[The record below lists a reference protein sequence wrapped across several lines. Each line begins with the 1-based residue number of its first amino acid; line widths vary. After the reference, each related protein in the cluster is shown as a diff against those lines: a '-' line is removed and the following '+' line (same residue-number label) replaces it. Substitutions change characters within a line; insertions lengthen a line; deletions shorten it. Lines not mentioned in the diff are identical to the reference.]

1 MTKLD
6 TIELTTS
13 ADYIQSLD
21 TAKFTRSNITK
32 SNGKSIINY
41 SLDKKST
48 GIHRVSVNKTHNK
61 VKFKISSK
69 ILGLNYSKGISL
81 ETIEEVVMQVN
92 KNGII
97 LRPEFINDCI
107 LNSVD
112 VKNDLEL
119 SLMPYNYIQS
129 LNHLIAPKFTKAR
142 YPSGISFNENIQ
154 QNAIRQTVYD
164 KGFEMQ
170 KNKNFYK
177 EFPSL
182 TKEFE
187 KTLRIESRLSSRA
200 TIRKY
205 FKSNNLIEVLDS
217 SNLNYIIL
225 NKIIDNQT
233 KINSVLKTQEMNN
246 SQEKNFTQVYYL
258 NDIYNGDFS
267 SIMTHIKGKLSANTK
282 PSYQRKQVKKYLAM
296 INNAKDQDSMQNIKE
311 IQNALKE
318 R

>member
-21 TAKFTRSNITK
+21 TAKFTRSSITK
-32 SNGKSIINY
+32 PNGKSIINY

-48 GIHRVSVNKTHNK
+48 GIHRVSVNKTYNK

-119 SLMPYNYIQS
+119 SLMPHNYIQS

-154 QNAIRQTVYD
+154 QNAIGKRY
-164 KGFEMQ
+164 M
-170 KNKNFYK
+170 
-177 EFPSL
+177 
-182 TKEFE
+182 TK
-187 KTLRIESRLSSRA
+187 
-200 TIRKY
+200 
-205 FKSNNLIEVLDS
+205 
-217 SNLNYIIL
+217 
-225 NKIIDNQT
+225 
-233 KINSVLKTQEMNN
+233 VLKCKRIRI
-246 SQEKNFTQVYYL
+246 S
-258 NDIYNGDFS
+258 
-267 SIMTHIKGKLSANTK
+267 TK
-282 PSYQRKQVKKYLAM
+282 SFLA
-296 INNAKDQDSMQNIKE
+296 
-311 IQNALKE
+311 
-318 R
+318 